1 LLRKLGEETDIN
13 RNKRL
18 KIMSKSVI
26 VTKVGRFREV
36 TKHGKNVT
44 EFMERDDN
52 SRNMPGKVGC
62 VKSIAGERSKKTIP
76 TGYLSTL
83 CQKLVSKNP
92 QMKLWFT
99 SFGRI
104 RPKLM
109 TSFITRDTCLC
120 TKHQNMSLTLK
131 AVKSQDI
138 NTSVNGEQLLDSKQ
152 EILKDIKTKSRMIL

>member
-1 LLRKLGEETDIN
+1 
-13 RNKRL
+13 
-18 KIMSKSVI
+18 MSKSII
-26 VTKVGRFREV
+26 VTKISHFREV
-36 TKHGKNVT
+36 AKHEKKVI

-52 SRNMPGKVGC
+52 SRLKPGKVDC
-62 VKSIAGERSKKTIP
+62 VKSIAGQRSQTRILSD
-76 TGYLSTL
+76 YFSTL
-83 CQKLVSKNP
+83 YQKLVSKNP

-152 EILKDIKTKSRMIL
+152 EILKDIKTKSLMIL